1 MACRQRFIPKT
12 PPNPEPFH
20 LITATFP
27 SCKDQPSGWGRLSR
41 LATFITFLI
50 GSFCFSQSDSPQKIL
65 FLGDSLTAG
74 FGLSKTEAFPQKIQ
88 EKLDAGGYDY
98 QVVNAGI
105 SGDTSAGGLR
115 RIDWLLRQ
123 KPAILFL
130 ALGAND
136 GLRGVQPDETAK
148 NLSSIIDRARKKYP
162 EVQIL
167 LAGMKVPP
175 NLGGDYARAFEA
187 VFDKVSVQ
195 KQVALMPF
203 LLQDVAGQAK
213 LNLAD
218 GIHPTEEGHRIIAE
232 NVWTYLEP
240 LLVKP

>member
-1 MACRQRFIPKT
+1 MVRHQPTMNDEKCWPPVIKPNFPRQHFQLIVIATLLLGVYAMA
-12 PPNPEPFH
+12 
-20 LITATFP
+20 
-27 SCKDQPSGWGRLSR
+27 
-41 LATFITFLI
+41 
-50 GSFCFSQSDSPQKIL
+50 QSESTRKIL

-74 FGLSKTEAFPQKIQ
+74 YGLSKDEAYPQLIQ
-88 EKLDAGGYDY
+88 EKLDHGGYRY

-123 KPAILFL
+123 EPAILFL

-136 GLRGVQPDETAK
+136 GLRGVNPGETMK
-148 NLSSIIDRARKKYP
+148 NLSAIIEKTRNKYP

-167 LAGMKVPP
+167 VAGMKVPP
-175 NLGGDYARAFEA
+175 NLGGTYAETFVEVFE
-187 VFDKVSVQ
+187 KLSVQ
-195 KQVALMPF
+195 QQVALMPF
-203 LLQDVAGQAK
+203 LLEGVAGRAE

-218 GIHPTEEGHRIIAE
+218 GIHPNREGQKIVADH
-232 NVWTYLEP
+232 VWTYLEP